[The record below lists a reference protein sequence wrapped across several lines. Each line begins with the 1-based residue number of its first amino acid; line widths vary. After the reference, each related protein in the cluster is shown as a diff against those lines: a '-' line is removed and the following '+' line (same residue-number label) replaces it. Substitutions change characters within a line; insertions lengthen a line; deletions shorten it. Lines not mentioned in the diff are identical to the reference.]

1 RAASLYAP
9 LVHTIAV
16 ATFLAWGTFGGD
28 WHNAFS
34 NAVAV
39 LIITCPCALA
49 LAVPMVHVVAAGR
62 LFERGI
68 LMKDGAALE
77 RAAEADSVAF
87 DKTGTLTYGRPLL
100 VAREGDDA
108 SAAVAAGLAGASTH
122 PLSRAL
128 VEALGAPGEVPAG

>member
-49 LAVPMVHVVAAGR
+49 LAVPIVHVVAAGR

-68 LMKDGAALE
+68 LMRDGAALE
-77 RAAEADSVAF
+77 RIAEVDSVAF
-87 DKTGTLTYGRPLL
+87 DKTGTLTVGNPRL
-100 VAREGDDA
+100 VRTTLADE
-108 SAAVAAGLAGASTH
+108 AA
-122 PLSRAL
+122 
-128 VEALGAPGEVPAG
+128 